1 MQQLRILVG
10 LLSWLN
16 RIQLRVL
23 AAASVFL
30 VAVITVVIALGVVFR
45 YGFNNSL
52 SWTEELAKYAMLW
65 LVFTGA
71 PIALRLGMHPGIDL
85 IGDRLSGIA
94 GHLIKALV
102 SLCVAAF
109 CGYLAY
115 KGHQFAWNGRSQVA
129 ITIGDLSM
137 YWIFVSIP
145 VGMASLFLVAVQQL
159 FEHLLGCLNG
169 GSAEPDPFLV
179 QMQKVMDEQA

>member
-1 MQQLRILVG
+1 MQQLRVLIGV
-10 LLSWLN
+10 LSWLN
-16 RIQLRVL
+16 RAQLRVL

-45 YGFNNSL
+45 YVFNDSL

-85 IGDRLSGIA
+85 IGSRLPEVA
-94 GHLIKALV
+94 GHVVKALV
-102 SLCVAAF
+102 FLCVALF
-109 CGYLAY
+109 CGYLAF

-137 YWIFVSIP
+137 YWIFISIP
-145 VGMASLFLVAVQQL
+145 VGMASLSLVGLQQFL
-159 FEHLLGCLNG
+159 EHLLACRNG
-169 GSAEPDPFLV
+169 GQLEPDPFFV
-179 QMQKVMDEQA
+179 HMQQVMDEQA